1 MITHVNEKGYF
12 NITSDNDLSLSQNVT
27 KRKQVYIQT
36 SLLLIKLT
44 CQQKELHGVV
54 DKKVAKQ
61 TKRKCC
67 LLQLFFW
74 YYHLQ
79 K

>member
-44 CQQKELHGVV
+44 CQQKEIHGVV

-61 TKRKCC
+61 KKI
-67 LLQLFFW
+67 
-74 YYHLQ
+74 
-79 K
+79 KAIIIK